1 MLYKLGMLDQIL
13 SHKYTHKVYTVRLTV
28 HVFEIVE
35 GPEGEPCP
43 DRECGFTF
51 HLLLSCTKRVRKTDY
66 NEIFIKLM
74 DYDNF
79 YDIKSD
85 QYY

>member
-1 MLYKLGMLDQIL
+1 M
-13 SHKYTHKVYTVRLTV
+13 

-43 DRECGFTF
+43 DRECGCTF